1 MNREV
6 ICTVCPNGCHL
17 SVDENLNVQGNG
29 CLRGVSYGKAEV
41 TNPVRMVTSTVKII
55 SSKFVRC
62 PVITS
67 HEVPK
72 GKMFDIMAA
81 VNKVTVHAPIHAGDI
96 VIADVCHLGVNIVST
111 RTIED

>member
-6 ICTVCPNGCHL
+6 ICTVCPKGCHL

-29 CLRGVSYGKAEV
+29 CIRGSVYGKAEV
-41 TNPVRMVTSTVKII
+41 TNPVRMLTSTVKLE
-55 SSKFVRC
+55 SKHLPRL

-72 GKMFDIMAA
+72 GRMFDIMKEI
-81 VNKVTVHAPIHAGDI
+81 NRVTVKAPVKCGDVI
-96 VIADVCHLGVNIVST
+96 IADVCHLGVNILAT
-111 RTIED
+111 RTVEE

>member
-6 ICTVCPNGCHL
+6 ICTVCPKGCHL

-29 CLRGVSYGKAEV
+29 CTRGSVYGKAEV
-41 TNPVRMVTSTVKII
+41 TNPVRMLTSTVKLE
-55 SSKFVRC
+55 SKHLPRL

-72 GKMFDIMAA
+72 GRMFDIMKEI
-81 VNKVTVHAPIHAGDI
+81 NRVTVKAPVKCGDVI
-96 VIADVCHLGVNIVST
+96 IADVCHLGVNILAT
-111 RTIED
+111 RTVEE